1 MYGGSML
8 DGLRILV
15 VEDIPSIRSLIARL
29 LERLG
34 CSDVYAVGNIAD
46 AFTYL
51 DTLGFDAVLL
61 DYELEH
67 ENGLTLVRRLRRD
80 AAARNHDV
88 SIIVLTGHTETAVM
102 QAAVQS
108 GANSYLVKPV
118 KPDRLGERILDV
130 LSARHEPRP
139 GDDPD
144 APDRPDADT
153 YWVLEG

>member
-1 MYGGSML
+1 ML
-8 DGLRILV
+8 DGLRLLV
-15 VEDIPSIRSLIARL
+15 VEDIPSIRTLIARL

-34 CSDVYAVGNIAD
+34 CDDVYAVGDLDA

-61 DYELEH
+61 DYELER
-67 ENGLTLVRRLRRD
+67 ENGLTLIKRLRKD
-80 AAARNHDV
+80 GAARNHDV
-88 SIIVLTGHTETAVM
+88 PVIVLTGHTETVVM
-102 QAAVQS
+102 QAAVKA

-118 KPDRLGERILDV
+118 RPERLGDRIADV
-130 LSARHEPRP
+130 LDHAERQRP
-139 GDDPD
+139 EDDPD